1 MSSLSALLI
10 HHTITLL
17 LAVMSGSSSDQES
30 IECLGVI
37 PSSEPSSSPVKL
49 EQCDARHSS
58 PSSEYAE
65 EFLQMPRL
73 PLSAVAAA
81 NATQGADECTNK
93 EIPTYLP
100 SDSSNFLDND
110 GEHDMTPPSSGKHSQ
125 PSLSAEDGD
134 ARCNLES
141 GFARDEFLG
150 DNVDDDCGDDVDE
163 DDDCDAVVA
172 GTGNTTLKQKI
183 GMLLHTVEV
192 DMPSA
197 PESSAPDDEI
207 VETALAYGAFDAEK
221 FRRMCDSNSG
231 DYDVEFATHLD
242 DVEREIF
249 REGTLWLS
257 RKVFT
262 SVVEAIAKRQGW
274 VHKKDNVYVK
284 CNQFGNRKSTK
295 RKIEGGHLD
304 VGCTY

>member
-1 MSSLSALLI
+1 
-10 HHTITLL
+10 
-17 LAVMSGSSSDQES
+17 MSGSSSDQES
-30 IECLGVI
+30 IELLGVI
-37 PSSEPSSSPVKL
+37 PSSEPSSYPVKL

-125 PSLSAEDGD
+125 PSLSAENGD
-134 ARCNLES
+134 TRCNLES
-141 GFARDEFLG
+141 GFARDDFLG

-163 DDDCDAVVA
+163 GDDCDAEVV
-172 GTGNTTLKQKI
+172 GTENATLKQKI

-192 DMPSA
+192 DTPSA
-197 PESSAPDDEI
+197 PESFAPDDEV

-221 FRRMCDSNSG
+221 FHRMCDSNSG
-231 DYDVEFATHLD
+231 DYDVEFASHLD

-249 REGTLWLS
+249 RKGTLWLS
-257 RKVFT
+257 R
-262 SVVEAIAKRQGW
+262 
-274 VHKKDNVYVK
+274 
-284 CNQFGNRKSTK
+284 
-295 RKIEGGHLD
+295 
-304 VGCTY
+304 